1 MIYEY
6 GGIVMD
12 IPEEIVAMKMDK
24 FEDIEDPKN
33 RHMLEDLRD
42 AAIIALELF
51 RLNPDLL
58 EEKDFKERLVDAF
71 LIKIILERKK
81 CFYDA

>member
-6 GGIVMD
+6 GDIVMD
-12 IPEEIVAMKMDK
+12 IPEEVIDMKMDN
-24 FEDIEDPKN
+24 FEDIDDPKN
-33 RHMLEDLRD
+33 RHLLEDLRD
-42 AAIIALELF
+42 AAVIALELF

-58 EEKDFKERLVDAF
+58 KEKDFRERLTEAF
-71 LIKIILERKK
+71 LTKIILERKK